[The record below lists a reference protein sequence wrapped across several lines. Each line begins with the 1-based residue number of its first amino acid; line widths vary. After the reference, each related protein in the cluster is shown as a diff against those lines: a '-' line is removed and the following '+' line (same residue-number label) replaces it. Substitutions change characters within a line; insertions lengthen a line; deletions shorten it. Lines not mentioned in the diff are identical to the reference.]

1 MLKLFEVDNFRGFDS
16 PVVFDLR
23 AGAYGFNVGIVKNGL
38 VKNAVV
44 YGRNGI
50 GKSALGLALF
60 DVISHLTDRETISEG
75 YLRPY
80 CNQNTGRKTA
90 RFHFVFDFNGNELEY
105 EYEKADVSDLRREQL
120 FYRGEKLIDYDY
132 ADGGVRYVAPG
143 LVGRLNIDLP
153 DNKLSV
159 IKYIYRNTPTN
170 AVRPVTEL
178 VEFCER
184 MLWYRCLSNGN
195 DCAGYVSGPEVLDE
209 GIYQSGRLPEFEAFL
224 RDNGI
229 EYRLDF
235 VERDG
240 KHVMVV
246 VFANGER
253 VAFERVAST
262 GTKTL
267 RLFFY
272 WKVRAFQDISFL
284 FVDEFDAFLHF
295 ESSVQIIRTLN
306 DTQEFQSVLT
316 SHNTYLMR
324 NDLTRPDC
332 CFIMTKNRVTPLC
345 RATDRVLREGHNL
358 EKMYVNGAFAE
369 S

>member
-16 PVVFDLR
+16 PVVLDLR
-23 AGAYGFNVGIVKNGL
+23 AGAYGFNEGIVKNGL
-38 VKNAVV
+38 VKNAIV
-44 YGRNGI
+44 YGQNGI

-60 DVISHLTDRETISEG
+60 DVLSHLTDRQTVSES

-80 CNQNTGRKTA
+80 CNQNTGRKSV
-90 RFHFVFDFNGNELEY
+90 RFRFVFDFNGNELEY
-105 EYEKADVSDLRREQL
+105 EYEKGDVADLKREQL

-132 ADGGVRYVAPG
+132 SEGGVRFFAPG
-143 LVGRLNIDLP
+143 LVGQLNIDLS

-170 AVRPVTEL
+170 AVPPVTEL
-178 VEFCER
+178 VDFCER
-184 MLWYRCLSNGN
+184 MLWYRCLSKGN
-195 DCAGYVSGPEVLDE
+195 DFAGYMSGSEMLDE
-209 GIYQSGRLPEFEAFL
+209 GIYQSGRLSEFEGFL
-224 RDNGI
+224 RSNGI
-229 EYRLDF
+229 DYRLDF
-235 VERDG
+235 VEREG
-240 KHVMVV
+240 RHVMVV

-253 VAFERVAST
+253 ISFEAVAST

-295 ESSVQIIRTLN
+295 AASAQIVRALN
-306 DTQEFQSVLT
+306 EAQGFQAVLT

-332 CFIMTKNRVTPLC
+332 CFIMTRNRVAPLC

-358 EKMYVNGAFAE
+358 EKMYVNDGFTE
-369 S
+369 P